1 MTLFYSKFRY
11 LEPILAEIIYA
22 GAGPESFLSEGGPNI
37 KISFAIFFFAYIIIF
52 YRGETNTLSWP

>member
-22 GAGPESFLSEGGPNI
+22 GAGPESFFQKGVQILRYHLLISYLLISSYFTEGKQI
-37 KISFAIFFFAYIIIF
+37 
-52 YRGETNTLSWP
+52 L